1 MLKKLNKTVNICVRV
16 LTFCVW
22 GEEDDVAKGWNVV
35 FDNRW
40 CVGLGRA
47 ESEVIASFWI
57 LCKH

>member
-1 MLKKLNKTVNICVRV
+1 MKV

-22 GEEDDVAKGWNVV
+22 GKEDDVAKAWNVI

-57 LCKH
+57 DL